1 VNPIL
6 KKLRDYALVTSS
18 LVPMF
23 AAQIAAAEPLAPNDT
38 NTTTPIKHVIVIIG
52 ENRTF
57 DHVFA
62 TYQPKAGQTVFN
74 LLSEKIVTAEGKPGV
89 NFSKVAKF
97 NQPVQNDASDT
108 TTYELAPGG
117 KKAYKTLP
125 PPGASGAPTAA
136 LDTDPPPFKT
146 LEAAANYEYGL
157 FPGDLKLITTGA
169 TGLSSTHAPDTRI
182 TNDAKLPDGP
192 FQLTGAKLP
201 YDSYTG
207 SPVHRFYQMWQ
218 QEDCS
223 TAHATTANPT
233 GCLGD
238 LFPYVETTID
248 TGNNGAKPPAGYNPA
263 TYQSAEGATS
273 MAFFNMAAGDV
284 PYLKELAD
292 HYTISDNF
300 HQSVMGGTGAN
311 HLEFGYADGLYYSDA
326 KGAPAKPPAGQIEN
340 PNPQKGT
347 NNYWVN
353 DGYGSSTTGD
363 GGSYSNC
370 ADTAQNG
377 VKAVVA
383 YLKTINVKPNCEANA
398 YYLLNNYNP
407 GYVGNGTTD
416 PTVTGPFTIPP
427 VTKKHIGDDL
437 TAGQVSWEYFGES
450 WNDYVVDPNGATN
463 PAGYL
468 YCNICNPFAYQTNT
482 MTGVDPKTGLR
493 EREEHIADTT
503 QLYTDIAN
511 GDLPA
516 VSIVKPNALN
526 DGHPASS
533 KLDLFE
539 SFTKKIITQLQAN
552 KALWATTAVFI
563 TWDEGGGY
571 WDSGYV
577 QPVDFFG
584 DGTRIPLI
592 TVSPFAT
599 GGKVLHNYSDHV
611 SIDKF
616 IEKNWKL
623 KPITTRSRDN
633 LPNPKATA
641 SNPYVPTNRPAI
653 SDLTEMF
660 TFPK

>member
-1 VNPIL
+1 MIRPIL
-6 KKLRDYALVTSS
+6 RKLRDYALVTSS

-23 AAQIAAAEPLAPNDT
+23 AGQVASAEALAKNDT
-38 NTTTPIKHVIVIIG
+38 NTVSPIKHVIVIIG

-57 DHVFA
+57 DHVFG
-62 TYQPKAGQTVFN
+62 TYIPKQGQSVFN
-74 LLSEKIVTAEGKPGV
+74 ILSEHIVNVNGQPGP
-89 NFSKVAKF
+89 NFSKANKF
-97 NQPVQNDASDT
+97 GQSVQNHASDT
-108 TTYELAPGG
+108 AVYELAPGG
-117 KKAYKTLP
+117 KTAYKTLP
-125 PPGASGAPTAA
+125 APGAAGSPTAA

-157 FPGDLKLITTGA
+157 FPGQLKLITTGA
-169 TGLSSTHAPDTRI
+169 SGLSGTHVPDTRI
-182 TNDAKLPDGP
+182 TNDAKLPNGP
-192 FQLTGAKLP
+192 YQITGTKMP

-218 QEDCS
+218 QMDCS
-223 TAHATTANPT
+223 TAHATTTNPT
-233 GCLGD
+233 GCIAD
-238 LFPYVETTID
+238 LFPFVETTID
-248 TGNNGAKPPAGYNPA
+248 AGNNGNPPPAGYKPG
-263 TYQSAEGATS
+263 TYQSAEGGVA
-273 MAFFNMAAGDV
+273 MGFFNMAKGDV
-284 PYLKELAD
+284 PYFKALAD
-292 HYTISDNF
+292 NFTISDNF

-311 HLEFGYADGLYYSDA
+311 HIEFGYADGLYYSDSTGKPIA
-326 KGAPAKPPAGQIEN
+326 PPAGQVEN

-353 DGYGSSTTGD
+353 DGYGSTTTNM
-363 GGSYSNC
+363 GGTYSNC
-370 ADTAQNG
+370 ADTNQDG
-377 VKAVVA
+377 VKGVVA
-383 YLKTINVKPNCEANA
+383 YLTSIKVKANCEPNA

-416 PTVTGPFTIPP
+416 ATVTGPFTIPP

-437 TAGQVSWEYFGES
+437 TAGQVSWEYFGEG

-468 YCNICNPFAYQTNT
+468 YCNICNPFAYSTQTMANEQ
-482 MTGVDPKTGLR
+482 VR
-493 EREEHIADTT
+493 EAHIADTT
-503 QLYTDIAN
+503 QLYADIAN

-516 VSIVKPNALN
+516 VSVVKPNALN

-539 SFTKKIITQLQAN
+539 SFTHKIISQLQAN

-563 TWDEGGGY
+563 TFDEGGGY

-592 TVSPFAT
+592 TVSPYSR
-599 GGKVLHNYSDHV
+599 GGKVVHTYYDHV

-616 IEKNWKL
+616 IERNWKL
-623 KPITTRSRDN
+623 QPITARSRDN
-633 LPNPKATA
+633 LPNPKATEA
-641 SNPYVPTNRPAI
+641 NPYVPTNRPAI
-653 SDLTEMF
+653 GDLFEMF
-660 TFPK
+660 AFPKS